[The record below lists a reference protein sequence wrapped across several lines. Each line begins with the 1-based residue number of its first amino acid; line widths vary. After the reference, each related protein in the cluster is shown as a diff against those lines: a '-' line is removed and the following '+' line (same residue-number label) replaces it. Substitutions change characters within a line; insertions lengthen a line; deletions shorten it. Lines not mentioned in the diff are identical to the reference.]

1 MSRHAPPLLPQ
12 QALMAAAILAAAGR
26 AAFGARELE
35 AEVGR
40 DRNRRFDADRSLE
53 SAAERNRH
61 AVERQRRDLEA
72 LELEPSA
79 DGPGCETDAD
89 QRKQEADGRDAVS
102 AGDLVGNDEQQR
114 QRDEIPDHGEAD
126 GDVGGTA
133 YRARDAAVCPFGAP
147 TPRLVG
153 ILFLQRVLRREPL
166 AADARAEQ

>member
-40 DRNRRFDADRSLE
+40 RRNRGFDPDRSLE
-53 SAAERNRH
+53 SAPERDRH

-79 DGPGCETDAD
+79 DGPRRETDSY
-89 QRKQEADGRDAVS
+89 QRKQEADYRGAIAACELAR
-102 AGDLVGNDEQQR
+102 NDKEQR

-126 GDVGGTA
+126 GDVGDAVRRG
-133 YRARDAAVCPFGAP
+133 RDAATGPLGAP
-147 TPRLVG
+147 TPRLPG
-153 ILFLQRVLRREPL
+153 ILFAQHALRR
-166 AADARAEQ
+166 